1 MGTLRA
7 EERLDSVEYQ
17 LKEIKWD
24 VIGTMEMRIKGEGLV
39 RRKSGNILYL
49 KGNGENAINGVG
61 FIINRRLED
70 QLEEVTGTYERLA
83 YVKIRINAGY
93 SIQILQAYFPTTEHP
108 DEEVEKLY
116 ESIEKILREVKT
128 HYSIVMRVFNAKV
141 GKRDNILNSGRF

>member
-1 MGTLRA
+1 
-7 EERLDSVEYQ
+7 
-17 LKEIKWD
+17 
-24 VIGTMEMRIKGEGLV
+24 MEMRIKGEGLA

-108 DEEVEKLY
+108 DEEVEKSY
-116 ESIEKILREVKT
+116 ESIEKILREVKS
-128 HYSIVMRVFNAKV
+128 HYSIVMGDFDAKV
-141 GKRDNILNSGRF
+141 GKR